1 MATRRAVRL
10 SSLLRQF
17 QKVAAAPSRQLVTP
31 AQHRF
36 LPATSLRNGA
46 RIAQPIS
53 VRYYSAGAQSKIW
66 DFEQIQKLTQ
76 EPNASI
82 TIVDSREPGELKK
95 SGHIPGAINIPITSN
110 PDSFHIT
117 QEEFEDKFGFPRP
130 GKDQELVFYCKAGVR
145 SRAAAA
151 LASDAG
157 YTSVGEYPGSWVDWE
172 EKGGKIER

>member
-1 MATRRAVRL
+1 MD
-10 SSLLRQF
+10 LR
-17 QKVAAAPSRQLVTP
+17 ST
-31 AQHRF
+31 
-36 LPATSLRNGA
+36 
-46 RIAQPIS
+46 
-53 VRYYSAGAQSKIW
+53 
-66 DFEQIQKLTQ
+66 
-76 EPNASI
+76 
-82 TIVDSREPGELKK
+82 DSREPGELKK